1 MLLNKAD
8 FTERSNRFRKNANTR
23 PKREEVVDRWL
34 DYDLVALAMFVLGIA
49 AVEFLALTL

>member
-34 DYDLVALAMFVLGIA
+34 DYDLVALAMLVLGIA